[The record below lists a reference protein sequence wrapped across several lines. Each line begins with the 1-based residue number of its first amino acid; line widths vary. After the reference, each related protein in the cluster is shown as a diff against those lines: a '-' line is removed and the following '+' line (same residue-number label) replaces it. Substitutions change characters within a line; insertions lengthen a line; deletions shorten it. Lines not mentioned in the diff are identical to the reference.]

1 MLFYCFAHSNI
12 MTLMNAFDLPE
23 DNITTANYDAA
34 FTQLNSSFPE
44 VVLGLD
50 IKTCDMQKL
59 LSQVMMIKS
68 PES

>member
-1 MLFYCFAHSNI
+1 
-12 MTLMNAFDLPE
+12 MNAFDLPE

-59 LSQVMMIKS
+59 LSQVMMM
-68 PES
+68 ES